1 MLSIYAVKIKNGKT
15 ASLEQGL
22 MKLYADLHKAG
33 INPLLHQLDNET
45 SKELRKEIEKNELD
59 YQIASQ
65 GDHQLNSAERAIQ
78 TFKSHF
84 IAILYGTDSSF
95 PAKQWDRLI
104 KQAVMT
110 LNMCQPFH
118 INWKLS
124 AHQQVWG
131 NFDFN
136 KTPLAPPDVE

>member
-1 MLSIYAVKIKNGKT
+1 MTHYKLRTLRRCNNNITFEELKGIIAADLPGRFPTTSGQGDASVLSIYAVKIKNGKT

-45 SKELRKEIEKNELD
+45 SKELRKEIEKNELA

-65 GDHQLNSAERAIQ
+65 GDHQLNRAERAIQ

-84 IAILYGTDSSF
+84 IAKLYGTDSSF
-95 PAKQWDRLI
+95 PAKQWD
-104 KQAVMT
+104 
-110 LNMCQPFH
+110 
-118 INWKLS
+118 
-124 AHQQVWG
+124 
-131 NFDFN
+131 
-136 KTPLAPPDVE
+136 